1 MSGTARIT
9 VDAERVSIARS
20 LAALARTAARD
31 GGPLVCITGRAYL
44 DLVAELG
51 SDEAAA
57 RHLARLASNTNRP
70 ILVNF
75 ETGADTSR
83 TIVIGPKGWSE
94 EKTAGWIAARHREL
108 EAAFGEATPI
118 WEDPCS

>member
-1 MSGTARIT
+1 MRTATVR
-9 VDAERVSIARS
+9 VDAERVSVARS

-31 GGPLVCITGRAYL
+31 NGPVVCVTGRAYL

-51 SDEAAA
+51 ADEAAA
-57 RHLARLASNTNRP
+57 RHLARVATNSGRP

-75 ETGADTSR
+75 PTGADTSR

-94 EKTAGWIAARHREL
+94 EKTAGWIAARHGEL
-108 EAAFGEATPI
+108 EAAFGPATPL
-118 WEDPCS
+118 WEDL